1 MKSKLRVAGCQFS
14 VAGDIE
20 SNRQQILA
28 QIDEAAA
35 AGARLVQFPEAALTG
50 YAGVDVPDFG
60 RLDWDA
66 LRRATDEICQIAAAR
81 KVCVLL
87 GSAHRLSAPHRPHNS
102 VYVISDTG
110 RVIDRYDKR
119 FCTGRDGDDAEMDL
133 KHYSPGDHATIFEV
147 DGHRCGVLICY
158 DYRFPE
164 LYRDLKR
171 RGVEVVFQSFHNA
184 RRDHQTFRHRNIWK
198 QIVPATMMAHAA
210 TNHFWVLAVNSAAKY
225 SMWANFFVRPDG
237 RIAGRLELH
246 EPGVLI
252 GEVDPGLDL
261 WDASAPWRDGAM
273 QGILHSGELVD
284 DPRSR
289 DRTEY

>member
-1 MKSKLRVAGCQFS
+1 MKSKLRVAGCQFA

-20 SNRQQILA
+20 SNRRQILA

-119 FCTGRDGDDAEMDL
+119 FCTGGDL
-133 KHYSPGDHATIFEV
+133 KHYSPGDHFVTFDV
-147 DGHRCGVLICY
+147 HGVKCGLLICY
-158 DYRFPE
+158 DIRFPE
-164 LYRDLKR
+164 LYREYSKL
-171 RGVEVVFQSFHNA
+171 GVRLVLHSFYNA
-184 RRDHQTFRHRNIWK
+184 RQKEGSIHPTIMPVTAQ
-198 QIVPATMMAHAA
+198 AYAG
-210 TNHFWVLAVNSAAKY
+210 VNNMFVSINNSSAPK
-225 SMWANFFVRPDG
+225 SWPSRFITPDG
-237 RIAGRLELH
+237 LIVSDLPTDT
-246 EPGVLI
+246 PGVMVNVVDTHKPYYDASGPYRADAIGGKLNT
-252 GEVDPGLDL
+252 GEVI
-261 WDASAPWRDGAM
+261 S
-273 QGILHSGELVD
+273 
-284 DPRSR
+284 DPRSKY
-289 DRTEY
+289 RTGYR